1 MGVLIVGKR
10 KKLKPLEA
18 PRYVAVTG
26 AITASQMA
34 EYEAKRK
41 EAKANHIA
49 KDMAKKEVE
58 RVRRERK
65 EAQKELIQNQNKEI
79 SDEVLAIIGLRRD
92 ETGRIVRIKKPTKK
106 SHTQA
111 AIAERA
117 LSIPKP
123 GVYNFSK
130 TGNFKY
136 TAEELRALA
145 AGKPLPT
152 RSPVEMPVITP
163 VAAPVEIETQ
173 SPVVTPA
180 PLVKPVAPVVE
191 ATNATSEPAFFSKE
205 VYQIAIRSMSN
216 GEAWKLAH
224 NENDAQAFLT
234 AHRANYALLDRAVP
248 AYMVEAPVEPPVKP
262 ERVLEPVSIPVRGEK
277 VEIST
282 IARDPAAQA
291 AFRKAVTRNYNHCC
305 AITGDT
311 IAIEAAHIQTHS
323 DHYDNSLDNSILL
336 SVGLH
341 RLFDAG
347 IMVIDAELMT
357 IHFKQ
362 DCFYKKHLEGA
373 PVRQGKVAINKEKL
387 KAKNLC

>member
-1 MGVLIVGKR
+1 MSDRIMPVFTKCPHCNAKVKQSNLEMHIASRCEVAKNARMGLEPKATKNQRRIALEKLRIEKEALIKNKMFMLLTNVDSSHRRALVNELFQASNGNESNAIKR
-10 KKLKPLEA
+10 AKAHNQALEVTPFYLDDAHRLAANIRKGSLETRLAKAKELLDKHNGNYRKAFYDIDSLKIE
-18 PRYVAVTG
+18 
-26 AITASQMA
+26 AITKPKTII
-34 EYEAKRK
+34 EEKK
-41 EAKANHIA
+41 PAKA
-49 KDMAKKEVE
+49 
-58 RVRRERK
+58 
-65 EAQKELIQNQNKEI
+65 KEI
-79 SDEVLAIIGLRRD
+79 
-92 ETGRIVRIKKPTKK
+92 TPP
-106 SHTQA
+106 QA
-111 AIAERA
+111 
-117 LSIPKP
+117 
-123 GVYNFSK
+123 YFN
-130 TGNFKY
+130 
-136 TAEELRALA
+136 
-145 AGKPLPT
+145 
-152 RSPVEMPVITP
+152 
-163 VAAPVEIETQ
+163 
-173 SPVVTPA
+173 
-180 PLVKPVAPVVE
+180 
-191 ATNATSEPAFFSKE
+191 KE

-216 GEAWKLAH
+216 AEAWKLAH

-248 AYMVEAPVEPPVKP
+248 AYTIEAPVEPPVKP

-323 DHYDNSLDNSILL
+323 DHYDNSLDNGILL
-336 SVGLH
+336 CVGLH

-373 PVRQGKVAINKEKL
+373 PVRQGRVAINKEKL